1 MKVLPCEFIDTL
13 PASTHVLEWT
23 FAVCIHCCTRIL
35 PATLSRLLLAKD
47 EQLLVASTD
56 AMDTWLL
63 ADSTLNSSAIE
74 PLRSTLTGTT
84 VL

>member
-1 MKVLPCEFIDTL
+1 MDFCCLHPL
-13 PASTHVLEWT
+13 LHT
-23 FAVCIHCCTRIL
+23 FL